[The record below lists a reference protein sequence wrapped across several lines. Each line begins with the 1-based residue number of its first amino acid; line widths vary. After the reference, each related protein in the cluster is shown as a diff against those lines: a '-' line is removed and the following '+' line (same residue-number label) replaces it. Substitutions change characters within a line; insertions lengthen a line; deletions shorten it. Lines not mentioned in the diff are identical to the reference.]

1 MVLLPSHLK
10 APLARMSEETSE
22 IYFSS
27 VLNSRYY
34 DALETLMFFNPQQSK
49 FRNEV
54 SQVVD
59 RYGNPKIIKD
69 CDRLRLQ
76 IGSSVGVQTL
86 FCFDRPIDGDLIGT
100 VIYIRDRRERL
111 AIIHLAVRED
121 YAISGRNASK
131 RLFLRLIQ
139 KILEIGARIKGVEFL
154 EILYDRSHK
163 KIPVCH
169 VFS

>member
-1 MVLLPSHLK
+1 MVLLPSHSK
-10 APLARMSEETSE
+10 QPIASGSEETNE

-34 DALETLMFFNPQQSK
+34 DALETLLFFNPQQRK

-54 SQVVD
+54 SEVVD

-69 CDRLRLQ
+69 GDRLRLQ
-76 IGSSVGVQTL
+76 IGSSVDVQTL
-86 FCFDRPIDGDLIGT
+86 FWFDRPNDGDLIGT
-100 VIYIRDRRERL
+100 VIYSRDRVDRL

-121 YAISGRNASK
+121 YSISGRNANK
-131 RLFLRLIQ
+131 RLFLRFIQ

-169 VFS
+169 ILN